1 MVTRTKKIFVGGLS
15 APTTLED
22 VKNYF
27 EQFGRVRTLKHCY
40 HLLIRFYNFLVR
52 TQKIAI
58 PRSYTS
64 DFRSKMPCWCLTN
77 RQIDTGMFQHLF
89 PNILF
94 DLTGI
99 SLKCFSS
106 FVQIL
111 FCVPLFTYKNLLH
124 SAFSKFPFLRSKTK
138 EKFLIKLHH
147 LLILGA
153 LDLWPLRLR
162 RLWTKCV
169 RFISM
174 RLTIK
179 WWV

>member
-15 APTTLED
+15 APSTLED

-58 PRSYTS
+58 SRSYTS

-124 SAFSKFPFLRSKTK
+124 SAFLNFPFCGQKQKKSFWLNCINI
-138 EKFLIKLHH
+138 FA
-147 LLILGA
+147 GV
-153 LDLWPLRLR
+153 LDLLLLKVRK
-162 RLWTKCV
+162 LWIKCV

-179 WWV
+179 W